1 MKQTTLSNDA
11 IFALVDQHIF
21 GFEPTCHGP
30 YQYWF
35 LRGYQEIYKCQ
46 QCGAEIVSEIPQ
58 KLPDQHPRRI
68 PEYRLEQLLQ
78 KVKQLNPEQQKRVVV
93 GLLADVSSENWSIT
107 TVLAHL
113 LVTMNARQLAIAML
127 WALGV
132 LSEQEQTHE

>member
-30 YQYWF
+30 CQYWF
-35 LRGYQEIYKCQ
+35 LRGHLDIYKCRE
-46 QCGAEIVSEIPQ
+46 CGAEVVSDDFRRVPSH
-58 KLPDQHPRRI
+58 HPRRI

-78 KVKQLNPEQQKRVVV
+78 AVKHLSPEQQKRVVIE
-93 GLLADVSSENWSIT
+93 LLADVSSENWSIT
-107 TVLAHL
+107 TVLIHL

>member
-1 MKQTTLSNDA
+1 VPG
-11 IFALVDQHIF
+11 LVLTGHLDS
-21 GFEPTCHGP
+21 
-30 YQYWF
+30 
-35 LRGYQEIYKCQ
+35 YKCQ
-46 QCGAEIVSEIPQ
+46 LCGAEIVSEIPQ
-58 KLPDQHPRRI
+58 KLPDQHPRRV